1 MLPAA
6 ISAAV
11 YRIMAGASGKP
22 MELKQER
29 IAPFF
34 FFWIP
39 DSVTPGVGQNTWF
52 TAGIQVTEAIIF
64 RLWHLKIPE

>member
-11 YRIMAGASGKP
+11 YRVMTGASGKP

-29 IAPFF
+29 IALF

-39 DSVTPGVGQNTWF
+39 DCVTPGVGQNT
-52 TAGIQVTEAIIF
+52 
-64 RLWHLKIPE
+64 